1 MHSPLLSSTPSF
13 PPLLLSS
20 CFFLSNVTRTRS
32 SSKFYIILI
41 LLLLLLLLFLLLFLL
56 LLLLLLLL
64 FDFDTRKDK
73 REMDSRRSN
82 LLFPLHFYLFGG
94 ELLAEEKW
102 NRPPRVALDCFGPLP
117 SKEKGEV
124 SARLFFDYRLAGA
137 SFSIFGRG
145 RSCETSQ
152 MRISFIG

>member
-64 FDFDTRKDK
+64 FVFDTRKDK
-73 REMDSRRSN
+73 REIDSRRSN

-102 NRPPRVALDCFGPLP
+102 NRPPKSR
-117 SKEKGEV
+117 SIV
-124 SARLFFDYRLAGA
+124 SAPSPRRRRGVGSTFLQLSISGSEFFD
-137 SFSIFGRG
+137 F
-145 RSCETSQ
+145 RS
-152 MRISFIG
+152 RA

>member
-41 LLLLLLLLFLLLFLL
+41 LLLLFFLL
-56 LLLLLLLL
+56 LLLFLLL

-73 REMDSRRSN
+73 EINSRRSN
-82 LLFPLHFYLFGG
+82 LLFSLHFYLFEG

-102 NRPPRVALDCFGPLP
+102 NRVDPQGSR
-117 SKEKGEV
+117 SIV
-124 SARLFFDYRLAGA
+124 SAPSPRRR
-137 SFSIFGRG
+137 RG
-145 RSCETSQ
+145 RCRLDFSS
-152 MRISFIG
+152 IID

>member
-41 LLLLLLLLFLLLFLL
+41 LLLLFFLL
-56 LLLLLLLL
+56 LLLFLLL

-73 REMDSRRSN
+73 REIDSRRSN

-102 NRPPRVALDCFGPLP
+102 NRPPKSR
-117 SKEKGEV
+117 SIV
-124 SARLFFDYRLAGA
+124 SAPSPRRRRGVGSTFLQLSISGSEFFD
-137 SFSIFGRG
+137 F
-145 RSCETSQ
+145 RS
-152 MRISFIG
+152 RA